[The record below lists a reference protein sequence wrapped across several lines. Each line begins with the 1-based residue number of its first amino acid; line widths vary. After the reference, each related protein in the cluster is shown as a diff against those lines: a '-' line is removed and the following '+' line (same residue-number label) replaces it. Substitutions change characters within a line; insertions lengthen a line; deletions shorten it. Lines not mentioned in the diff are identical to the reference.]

1 MTEAGFGGIGKYIT
15 RRKNTVAQYIA
26 MQTILDLCERSAWR
40 PGAKVSR
47 RWWELAVLDLE
58 GANKRAAAAAA
69 DSDREE
75 SIGEEEGMP
84 LYQQRAGI

>member
-15 RRKNTVAQYIA
+15 GRQNTVAQYIVI
-26 MQTILDLCERSAWR
+26 QTILDLCERSAWR
-40 PGAKVSR
+40 PGSRVSR
-47 RWWELAVLDLE
+47 RWWELVGLDLE

-75 SIGEEEGMP
+75 SIGVESHDGSP
-84 LYQQRAGI
+84 VGSQ